1 MDTEQD
7 FVKQSR
13 EEFLGATEQGF
24 LEYLREQGVVV
35 LFDQFIYRSVRRR
48 TIDAL
53 RDQFWPEYLDGL
65 EFDWK
70 VLEEKKRA

>member
-1 MDTEQD
+1 MDVESD
-7 FVKQSR
+7 FVNPSR

-65 EFDWK
+65 EFAWK
-70 VLEEKKRA
+70 CERDKKTG

>member
-1 MDTEQD
+1 MDVESD
-7 FVKQSR
+7 FVNPSR

-48 TIDAL
+48 TMDAL

-65 EFDWK
+65 EHAWRT
-70 VLEEKKRA
+70 EYEKKVI